1 MEPNSS
7 EAELCRVGSG
17 RSSVW
22 RDSGREVFSSFR
34 DEDDEE
40 SLKWAAL
47 EKLPTYDRVR
57 KGILSDISGPVR
69 EIDVDKLGLH
79 EKKQLLERLVKIAQQ
94 DHENFLLRLRERI
107 DRYLTI
113 SIFSCF
119 MI

>member
-7 EAELCRVGSG
+7 EAELS
-17 RSSVW
+17 RSSIW
-22 RDSGREVFSSFR
+22 RDSGREVFSTSFR
-34 DEDDEE
+34 GEEDDEE

-94 DHENFLLRLRERI
+94 DHQNFLLRLRERI
-107 DRYLTI
+107 DRYLLI